1 MSDID
6 TRIDEILKRLCMD
19 YMTNYGSLENDL
31 KLQIQA
37 ADHNKYVAK
46 QSIKQLMADEFEKL
60 IGEDEPVD
68 MSFGR
73 TEDQIIRDT
82 CYTQGV
88 NETKAELRQKLK
100 EWKK

>member
-1 MSDID
+1 MS
-6 TRIDEILKRLCMD
+6 
-19 YMTNYGSLENDL
+19 NL
-31 KLQIQA
+31 KLELILIEYGNRLLQLASSQENPTLGELIETPRDA
-37 ADHNKYVAK
+37 
-46 QSIKQLMADEFEKL
+46 IKQLMADEFEKL

-68 MSFGR
+68 MSFSR

-88 NETKAELRQKLK
+88 NETKAEQRQKLK